1 MLNAFL
7 LYLPNLKALPNS
19 SYRRAKSFQA
29 KTVAEAKAKISSQS
43 NLPLTFATIVEAL
56 DILRGAVSIV
66 YPMGLPE
73 YDPIRMEFENREELA
88 GQFSRPCKFVLGFL
102 LCYHVD

>member
-1 MLNAFL
+1 MNEKFG
-7 LYLPNLKALPNS
+7 
-19 SYRRAKSFQA
+19 KSFQA

-43 NLPLTFATIVEAL
+43 NLPLTFAVIVEAL
-56 DILRGAVSIV
+56 DILRGAISIV

-88 GQFSRPCKFVLGFL
+88 GQFFCPLQLRVKFHLVEFL
-102 LCYHVD
+102 RTLIDTFPFFAPWE